1 MIDNKII
8 REGFFGDFG
17 GQYVPETLIP
27 ALEELEVQFNKA
39 RNDTVFLDEV
49 SRYFNTYIG
58 RPTPVYHAENLSKIT
73 GAEIYLKRED
83 LLHTGAHKINNT
95 IGQGLLTKYMGK
107 SRIIA
112 ETGAGQH
119 GVASAT
125 AAALLGLECT
135 VFMGRIDAE
144 RQSHNVERMKMLGAE
159 VIEVSDGTETLKDA
173 VSAALRDWVTN
184 IKNTHYLIGTVAG
197 PHPLPEIVGW
207 LQSVIGEES
216 RKYFEEELKI
226 LPDAVVACVGG
237 GSNAVGIFRGF
248 VDTDIELFGVEA
260 GGYSDETGANART
273 LSMGRKG
280 IFQGSHSYVV
290 QDNFSQ
296 IVDVHSVSAGLDY
309 PGIGPEHAYFK
320 ETGRVNYVYA
330 RDDEALDAFHTVL
343 KNEGIIPALES
354 SHAIAYV
361 LKNKQK
367 FKNKK
372 VLICLSGRG
381 DKDMGIVEKHK
392 K

>member
-39 RNDTVFLDEV
+39 RNDKDFLDEV
-49 SRYFNTYIG
+49 SRYFKTYIG

-361 LKNKQK
+361 LKNKEK

>member
-39 RNDTVFLDEV
+39 RNDKDFLDEV
-49 SRYFNTYIG
+49 SRYFKTYIG

-260 GGYSDETGANART
+260 GGYSDDTGANART

-290 QDNFSQ
+290 QDDFSQ

-361 LKNKQK
+361 LKNKEK

>member
-39 RNDTVFLDEV
+39 RNDKDFLDEV

-290 QDNFSQ
+290 QDDFSQ